1 MSERLTKLEFRIM
14 LTFVYSLRGTCDRLR
29 TATTLW
35 TPEPENRIISGGYN
49 GAPSVH
55 PACDDEGVG
64 HLMVENHCI
73 RTNHG
78 EENALLNC
86 HSLDRL
92 MGGTATILGT
102 PCYPCARKLV
112 SVGIAKVEYIG
123 SYKNAQGVDYLEA
136 LFERANITKL
146 HINPTELVL
155 IMIKSI
161 EFAKGPGGPLA
172 SFSGLELIGFHWRQ

>member
-1 MSERLTKLEFRIM
+1 MQ
-14 LTFVYSLRGTCDRLR
+14 TFVYSLRGTCNRLR

-49 GAPSVH
+49 GAPSGH
-55 PACDDEGVG
+55 PACDDVDVD
-64 HLMVENHCI
+64 HLMVEGHCI

-92 MGGTATILGT
+92 MSGTATILGT

-112 SVGIAKVEYIG
+112 SVGIARVEYIG
-123 SYKNAQGVDYLEA
+123 NYKNAQGTGYIEE
-136 LFERANITKL
+136 LFERAKIAKF
-146 HINPTELVL
+146 HIEPTELVT
-155 IMIKSI
+155 IIIKSI
-161 EFAKGPGGPLA
+161 EFAKSTGGPLE
-172 SFSGLELIGFHWRQ
+172 SFSGLEFIGFHWRQ